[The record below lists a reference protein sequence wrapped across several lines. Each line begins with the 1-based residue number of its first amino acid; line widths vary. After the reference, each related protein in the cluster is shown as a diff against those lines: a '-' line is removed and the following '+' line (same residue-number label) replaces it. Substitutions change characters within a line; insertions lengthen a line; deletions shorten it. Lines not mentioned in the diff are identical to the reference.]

1 MLEEN
6 IQKQINVLI
15 ERYPQIDNCKKE
27 IEEAYLVLEESYANG
42 NKLSCRKWWLGS
54 RF

>member
-6 IQKQINVLI
+6 TQKQINVLI

-27 IEEAYLVLEESYANG
+27 IEEAYLVLEESMQMET
-42 NKLSCRKWWLGS
+42 S
-54 RF
+54 F